1 MPKSRLHKAFYSLF
15 VCAVIGLSA
24 CKEVCDEPDI
34 DRINGLKLAL
44 PVEGP
49 DAFTEQELADLIF
62 IRYVP
67 FSDPLIADTVFVN
80 GNTLVEG
87 PGRFIIN
94 DFFPFRNATAP
105 FFVTYH
111 YIIEGFTAAFFA
123 EIENIQLRGAYDGEC
138 NYTNL
143 QQSFFL
149 NGDSLDLG
157 GSEDFFELPR

>member
-1 MPKSRLHKAFYSLF
+1 MRIPLKITVSACF
-15 VCAVIGLSA
+15 VLCALNFLCS

-34 DRINGLKLAL
+34 DRINGLKLQL

-49 DAFTEQELADLIF
+49 DAFTESELADLMF

-67 FSDPLIADTVFVN
+67 FTEPMIGDTVFVN
-80 GNTLVEG
+80 GNLLEEG

-94 DFFPFRNATAP
+94 DFFPFRNTSAP
-105 FFVTYH
+105 YFVTYN
-111 YIIEGFTAAFFA
+111 YIIEGFTAAYYA
-123 EIENIQLRGAYDGEC
+123 EIERIVLLGVYDGEC

-157 GSEDFFELPR
+157 GIDEFFVLPR